1 MFLCASYMRMLI
13 VKAEPGVSE
22 LRLCTA
28 LGRWTEG
35 GPHPIADPPP
45 PAMYCLNVPTV
56 HVLRRTIT
64 GSHASSSPCQPTGPR
79 R

>member
-28 LGRWTEG
+28 LGRWTVRCLGRCADYSLHSVCG
-35 GPHPIADPPP
+35 GI
-45 PAMYCLNVPTV
+45 V
-56 HVLRRTIT
+56 
-64 GSHASSSPCQPTGPR
+64 
-79 R
+79 

>member
-28 LGRWTEG
+28 LGRWTVGRCGVGRCADYSLHSVCG
-35 GPHPIADPPP
+35 GI
-45 PAMYCLNVPTV
+45 V
-56 HVLRRTIT
+56 
-64 GSHASSSPCQPTGPR
+64 
-79 R
+79 

>member
-28 LGRWTEG
+28 LGRWTVAVWVGVRITVYTRCAAVLFKVTGHRNKRRETTERRKS
-35 GPHPIADPPP
+35 PKIAP
-45 PAMYCLNVPTV
+45 
-56 HVLRRTIT
+56 
-64 GSHASSSPCQPTGPR
+64 
-79 R
+79 

>member
-28 LGRWTEG
+28 LGRRQVDGAVWVGVRITLC
-35 GPHPIADPPP
+35 AVRR
-45 PAMYCLNVPTV
+45 YC
-56 HVLRRTIT
+56 
-64 GSHASSSPCQPTGPR
+64 
-79 R
+79 

>member
-28 LGRWTEG
+28 LGRWTVRCG
-35 GPHPIADPPP
+35 SVCGLQFTLGVRR
-45 PAMYCLNVPTV
+45 YCLRSPDTATRD
-56 HVLRRTIT
+56 RRPQ
-64 GSHASSSPCQPTGPR
+64 SAEKVQR
-79 R
+79 

>member
-28 LGRWTEG
+28 LGRWTVRCGSVCGLHCAQCG
-35 GPHPIADPPP
+35 GIVKVTATRDGRPQSAEK
-45 PAMYCLNVPTV
+45 VQ
-56 HVLRRTIT
+56 R
-64 GSHASSSPCQPTGPR
+64 
-79 R
+79 